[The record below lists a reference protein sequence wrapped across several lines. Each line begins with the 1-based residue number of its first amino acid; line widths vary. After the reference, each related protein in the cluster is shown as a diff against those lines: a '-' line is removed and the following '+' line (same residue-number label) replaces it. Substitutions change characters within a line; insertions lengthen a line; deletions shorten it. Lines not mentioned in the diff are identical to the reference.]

1 MLKWIPVF
9 HCKLSYSF
17 KTLMAMWFPTWGTGP
32 IRGPKVIEGIH
43 NKGISSGGGVTGQK
57 GWKLRLYDMQVHLR
71 KVVSVWLLF
80 LI

>member
-1 MLKWIPVF
+1 
-9 HCKLSYSF
+9 
-17 KTLMAMWFPTWGTGP
+17 MWFPTWGPGP

-43 NKGISSGGGVTGQK
+43 NKGISSGGVTGQK
-57 GWKLRLYDMQVHLR
+57 GWKLQLYDMQVHLR